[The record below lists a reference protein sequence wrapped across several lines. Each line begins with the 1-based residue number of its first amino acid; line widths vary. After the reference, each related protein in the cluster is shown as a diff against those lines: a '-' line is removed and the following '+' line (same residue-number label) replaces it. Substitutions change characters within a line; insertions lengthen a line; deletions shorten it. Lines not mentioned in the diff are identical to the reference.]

1 MMDFFYS
8 LLKVLLSL
16 AIVVVLI
23 LLVVPYLHPLL
34 TRLSLRGKSGN
45 VRVLSVVPLMR
56 GAFLVELEVKGVY
69 MLILVSERGADVV
82 YKDLSP

>member
-1 MMDFFYS
+1 MDLFYS

-34 TRLSLRGKSGN
+34 TRLSLKGKSGN
-45 VRVLSVVPLMR
+45 VRVLSIVPLVR

>member
-1 MMDFFYS
+1 MDLLYS

-34 TRLSLRGKSGN
+34 TRLSLKGKSGN
-45 VRVLSVVPLMR
+45 VKVLSIVPLIK

>member
-1 MMDFFYS
+1 MDLFYS

-45 VRVLSVVPLMR
+45 VRVLSIVPLVR

>member
-1 MMDFFYS
+1 MDFFYS
-8 LLKVLLSL
+8 LLKVLISL

-34 TRLSLRGKSGN
+34 TRLSLKGKSGN
-45 VRVLSVVPLMR
+45 LKVLSIVPLVR
-56 GAFLVELEVKGVY
+56 GTFLVELEVKSVY

>member
-34 TRLSLRGKSGN
+34 TRLSLKGKSGN
-45 VRVLSVVPLMR
+45 VKVLSIVPLIK

>member
-1 MMDFFYS
+1 MIDFFYS

-23 LLVVPYLHPLL
+23 ILVVPYLHPLL
-34 TRLSLRGKSGN
+34 TKLSLKGKSGN
-45 VRVLSVVPLMR
+45 VKVLSIVPLIR

>member
-1 MMDFFYS
+1 MDLFYS

-23 LLVVPYLHPLL
+23 LLVVPYLYPLL

-45 VRVLSVVPLMR
+45 VRVLSIVPLVR

>member
-1 MMDFFYS
+1 MDFFYS

-45 VRVLSVVPLMR
+45 VRVLSIVPLMR

>member
-1 MMDFFYS
+1 MDFFYS

-34 TRLSLRGKSGN
+34 TRLSLKGKSGN
-45 VRVLSVVPLMR
+45 VKVLSIVPLMR

-82 YKDLSP
+82 Y

>member
-1 MMDFFYS
+1 MDFFYS
-8 LLKVLLSL
+8 LLKVLISL

-34 TRLSLRGKSGN
+34 TKLSLKGRSGN
-45 VRVLSVVPLMR
+45 VKVLSIVPLVR

>member
-1 MMDFFYS
+1 MMDLFYS

-34 TRLSLRGKSGN
+34 TRLSLKGKTGN
-45 VRVLSVVPLMR
+45 VRVLSIVPLVR

>member
-1 MMDFFYS
+1 MDLFYS

-45 VRVLSVVPLMR
+45 VKVLSIVPLVR

-69 MLILVSERGADVV
+69 MLILVSERGADVI